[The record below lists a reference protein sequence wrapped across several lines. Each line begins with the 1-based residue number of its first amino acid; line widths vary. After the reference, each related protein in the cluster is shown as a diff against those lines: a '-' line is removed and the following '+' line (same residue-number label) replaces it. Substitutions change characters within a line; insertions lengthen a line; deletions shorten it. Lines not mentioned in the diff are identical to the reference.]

1 MPKPRVKRR
10 LVAILAADV
19 VGYSHQISVDETD
32 ALARLGVLR
41 SSILEPAIDK
51 HSGRLFKTMGD
62 GFLAEFSSAV
72 QAVTCAI
79 DIQAKNERAF
89 SGDQDTCTMRL
100 RIGIHVG
107 DVIVE
112 DDDLMGDGVNI
123 AARLESI
130 AETGG
135 VSISHTVYDQIRD
148 RIKAEFI
155 DKGEVKLKNIPR
167 PVQVFAISSLEK
179 AVPKITNITA
189 NLENTNRPSIAVL
202 PFENMSGDSS
212 QEYFADGITED
223 ILTDLSKISE
233 LLVIDRHS
241 SFGYRGKDMLPQEV
255 SADLSV
261 DYLVKGSVRKSG
273 NRVRVTAQLIDG
285 SNGEHIWAER
295 YDRELTDIFAV
306 QDEITGSI
314 VMSLKI
320 AIGPVEQRAIAK
332 VPTDSPEA
340 YDFYLRGRNFQH
352 EMTKENLERARLMFQ
367 RAVEVDS
374 GYTLALAGIADCNS
388 ILYMYYSSDISVIQE
403 ALTISRKA
411 LDLDPSLSEAHAS
424 MGLALSLSGDYKSG
438 AKAFKR
444 AVALNPMLYEAY
456 WYFGI
461 MRCEQGNLTEASGL
475 FTKASQIRGD
485 DLQSAL
491 MQMTV
496 FSGLELETELLSAA
510 KKAFEIADRRLQ
522 LNPEDAR
529 AAYIG
534 ATALV
539 HLNQTSKALD
549 WGKLAAE
556 LDSSDSRSHYN
567 LACLYSSLGQSKTAL
582 DHLEQTIRGGR
593 QSRLIVWAKVD
604 PDLSFIRNDP
614 RFGELM
620 IMWLKRG
627 KNKTEEVA

>member
-1 MPKPRVKRR
+1 MPKSRVKRR

-19 VGYSHQISVDETD
+19 VGYSLQISVDETD
-32 ALARLGVLR
+32 ALARLAVLR
-41 SSILEPAIDK
+41 SNILEPAIDK
-51 HSGRLFKTMGD
+51 HFGRLFKTMGD

-79 DIQAKNERAF
+79 DIQAKNERTF
-89 SGDQDTCTMRL
+89 SGDQDASTMRL

-148 RIKAEFI
+148 RVKAEFV
-155 DKGEVKLKNIPR
+155 DKGEIKLKNIPR
-167 PVQVFAISSLEK
+167 PVQVFAISSLERP
-179 AVPKITNITA
+179 APIITNIIA
-189 NLENTNRPSIAVL
+189 NLGHTERPSIAVL

-212 QEYFADGITED
+212 QEYFVDGITED

-241 SFGYRGKDMLPQEV
+241 SFGYRGKAMLPQKV

-261 DYLVKGSVRKSG
+261 NYLVKGSARKSG

-285 SNGEHIWAER
+285 SNGGHIWAER

-306 QDEITGSI
+306 QDEITGNI
-314 VMSLKI
+314 VRSLKI
-320 AIGPVEQRAIAK
+320 AIAPVEQKAIAR

-340 YDFYLRGRNFQH
+340 YDFYLRGRNFLH
-352 EMTKENLERARLMFQ
+352 KMNKKNLEQARQMFQ

-374 GYTLALAGIADCNS
+374 GYALALAGIADCTS
-388 ILYMYYSSDISVIQE
+388 FLYMHYSSDISVIQE

-424 MGLALSLSGDYKSG
+424 MGLALSLSGDHESS
-438 AKAFKR
+438 AKEFNR

-456 WYFGI
+456 WYFGL
-461 MRCEQGNLTEASGL
+461 MRCTQGNLTEASGL
-475 FTKASQIRGD
+475 FTKASQVRGD
-485 DLQSAL
+485 DLQSVM

-510 KKAFEIADRRLQ
+510 RKAFEIADRRLQ
-522 LNPEDAR
+522 LNSEDAR

-539 HLNQTSKALD
+539 HLNETSKALD

-556 LDSSDSRSHYN
+556 LDSSDPRTHYN
-567 LACLYSSLGQSKTAL
+567 LACLYSSLGQSKIAL

-593 QSRLIVWAKVD
+593 PIRFMDWAKMD
-604 PDLSFIRNDP
+604 PDLSSIRIDP

-620 IMWLKRG
+620 IMWQKLG
-627 KNKTEEVA
+627 KNKSKEVA

>member
-1 MPKPRVKRR
+1 LPKSRVKRR

-32 ALARLGVLR
+32 ALARLAVLR
-41 SSILEPAIDK
+41 SNILEPAIDK
-51 HSGRLFKTMGD
+51 HFGRLFKTMGD

-79 DIQAKNERAF
+79 DIQTKNERTF
-89 SGDQDTCTMRL
+89 SGDQDASTMRL

-148 RIKAEFI
+148 RVKAEFV
-155 DKGEVKLKNIPR
+155 DKGEIKLKNIPR

-179 AVPKITNITA
+179 PAPIITNIIA
-189 NLENTNRPSIAVL
+189 NLGHTERPSIAVL

-212 QEYFADGITED
+212 QEYFVDGITED

-241 SFGYRGKDMLPQEV
+241 SFGYRGKAMLPQKV

-261 DYLVKGSVRKSG
+261 NYLVKGSVRKSG

-285 SNGEHIWAER
+285 SNGGHIWAER

-306 QDEITGSI
+306 QDEITGNI
-314 VMSLKI
+314 VRSLKI
-320 AIGPVEQRAIAK
+320 AIAPVEQKAIAR

-352 EMTKENLERARLMFQ
+352 EMTKKNLERARQMFQ

-374 GYTLALAGIADCNS
+374 EYTLALAGIADCNS
-388 ILYMYYSSDISVIQE
+388 TLYMHYSSDISVIQE

-424 MGLALSLSGDYKSG
+424 MGLALSLSGDYESS
-438 AKAFKR
+438 AKEFNR

-456 WYFGI
+456 WYFGL
-461 MRCEQGNLTEASGL
+461 MRSTQGNLTEASGL
-475 FTKASQIRGD
+475 FTKASQVRGD
-485 DLQSAL
+485 DLQSVM

-510 KKAFEIADRRLQ
+510 RKAFEIADRRLQ
-522 LNPEDAR
+522 LNSEDAR

-539 HLNQTSKALD
+539 YLNETSKALD

-556 LDSSDSRSHYN
+556 LDSSDPRTHYN
-567 LACLYSSLGQSKTAL
+567 LACLYSSLGQSKIAL

-593 QSRLIVWAKVD
+593 PIRFMDWAKMD
-604 PDLSFIRNDP
+604 PDLSSIRIDP

-620 IMWLKRG
+620 IMWQKLE
-627 KNKTEEVA
+627 KNKSKEVA